1 MAADRVVFDA
11 EPLVAHAAGE
21 AGSRAVA
28 SYLEAVAT
36 QATAGFVGSVTLA
49 EVRYTLARKY
59 DRGTADEYLE
69 WLEAIGIESVEADA
83 VWRAA
88 SGYVLD
94 YSPALGDAFALAAA
108 EHREAGDVADVRVVD
123 EEHRAQFGVA
133 ESFECPLLALPPE
146 PPDVDS
152 LLPVD
157 GHRAPGTLHE
167 IALVHGRTVVE
178 ARLLS

>member
-1 MAADRVVFDA
+1 MTVTADRVVFDA

-28 SYLEAVAT
+28 GYLEAVAT

-94 YSPALGDAFALAAA
+94 YNPALGDAFALAAA
-108 EHREAGDVADVRVVD
+108 EHCEATLLVGADD
-123 EEHRAQFGVA
+123 DYDGID
-133 ESFECPLLALPPE
+133 E
-146 PPDVDS
+146 PPVVRFRDSGVD
-152 LLPVD
+152 P
-157 GHRAPGTLHE
+157 
-167 IALVHGRTVVE
+167 
-178 ARLLS
+178 